1 MSKELRNWILLLI
14 LACVWGSSF
23 ILMKKGMEAE
33 DGTPVFSDAQ
43 VGALRMFLASSALL
57 PLGIRYL
64 GKINSLK
71 SLLALSIVGFSGNF
85 FPAFLFTY
93 AESGISSGFAGMLN
107 SFTPI
112 FTILIGLAVFKAKL
126 TAIQLIGILVGTVG
140 IYFLV
145 MAGQGVSMTG
155 NWSHV
160 GAVILATLLYGISLN
175 TIKYTLQQ
183 FTALEITSLAFTIIF
198 LPSLFA
204 VWNFDAV
211 TTLNTNPN
219 APESLVFIGI
229 LALIGTALAVIL
241 FNRLISSSSAIF
253 ASSVTYFIPIV
264 AVLIGFNF
272 GEKISLG
279 QVLAMCV
286 ILSGVSLI
294 NLGPRLI
301 QFVLKKP

>member
-1 MSKELRNWILLLI
+1 
-14 LACVWGSSF
+14 
-23 ILMKKGMEAE
+23 MEAE

-126 TAIQLIGILVGTVG
+126 TAIQLIGVIVGTVG

-183 FTALEITSLAFTIIF
+183 FTAIEITSLAFTIIF
-198 LPSLFA
+198 LPSFLA
-204 VWNFDAV
+204 VWNFDTV

>member
-155 NWSHV
+155 NWSHI

-183 FTALEITSLAFTIIF
+183 FTAIEITSLAFTIIF
-198 LPSLFA
+198 LPSFLA
-204 VWNFDAV
+204 VWNFDTV

>member
-33 DGTPVFSDAQ
+33 DGTPVFSDDQ

-126 TAIQLIGILVGTVG
+126 TAIQLIGVLVGTVG

-155 NWSHV
+155 NWSHI

-183 FTALEITSLAFTIIF
+183 FTAIEITSLAFTIIF
-198 LPSLFA
+198 LPSFLA
-204 VWNFDAV
+204 VWNFDTV

>member
-126 TAIQLIGILVGTVG
+126 TAIQLIGVLVGTVG

-155 NWSHV
+155 NWSHI

-183 FTALEITSLAFTIIF
+183 FTAIEITSLAFTIIF
-198 LPSLFA
+198 LPSFLA
-204 VWNFDAV
+204 VWNFDTV

>member
-1 MSKELRNWILLLI
+1 
-14 LACVWGSSF
+14 
-23 ILMKKGMEAE
+23 MEAE

-183 FTALEITSLAFTIIF
+183 FTAIEITSLAFTIIF
-198 LPSLFA
+198 LPSFLA
-204 VWNFDAV
+204 VWNFDTV

>member
-1 MSKELRNWILLLI
+1 
-14 LACVWGSSF
+14 
-23 ILMKKGMEAE
+23 MEAE

-126 TAIQLIGILVGTVG
+126 TAIQLIGVLVGTVG

-155 NWSHV
+155 NWSHI

-183 FTALEITSLAFTIIF
+183 FTAIEITSLAFTIIF
-198 LPSLFA
+198 LPSFLA
-204 VWNFDAV
+204 VWNFDTV

>member
-1 MSKELRNWILLLI
+1 
-14 LACVWGSSF
+14 
-23 ILMKKGMEAE
+23 MKKGMEAE

>member
-126 TAIQLIGILVGTVG
+126 TAIQLIGVLVGTVG

>member
-1 MSKELRNWILLLI
+1 
-14 LACVWGSSF
+14 
-23 ILMKKGMEAE
+23 MEAE
-33 DGTPVFSDAQ
+33 DGTPVFSDDQ

-126 TAIQLIGILVGTVG
+126 TAIQLIGVLVGTVG

-155 NWSHV
+155 NWSHI

-183 FTALEITSLAFTIIF
+183 FTAIEITSLAFTIIF
-198 LPSLFA
+198 LPSFLA
-204 VWNFDAV
+204 VWNFDTV

>member
-183 FTALEITSLAFTIIF
+183 FTAIEITSLAFTIIF
-198 LPSLFA
+198 LPSFLA
-204 VWNFDAV
+204 VWNFDTV